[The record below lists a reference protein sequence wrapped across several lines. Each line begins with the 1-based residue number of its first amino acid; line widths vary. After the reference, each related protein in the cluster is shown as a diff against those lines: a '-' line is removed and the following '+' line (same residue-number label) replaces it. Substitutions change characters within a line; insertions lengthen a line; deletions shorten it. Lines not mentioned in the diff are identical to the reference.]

1 MMTHH
6 LTITVPF
13 NRLTGFHRPNRLQPI
28 NIRSTHSWFHDPFQ
42 SHLDLVYIR
51 SISEV
56 TTILFYVISM
66 TAYLLRNMVEY

>member
-13 NRLTGFHRPNRLQPI
+13 NRLTGFPV

-51 SISEV
+51 SISE
-56 TTILFYVISM
+56 I
-66 TAYLLRNMVEY
+66 TAIFLLRHL

>member
-13 NRLTGFHRPNRLQPI
+13 NPLTGFHRYNRLQPV

-51 SISEV
+51 SISE
-56 TTILFYVISM
+56 IAAIFFYYVIYDVIFI
-66 TAYLLRNMVEY
+66 T